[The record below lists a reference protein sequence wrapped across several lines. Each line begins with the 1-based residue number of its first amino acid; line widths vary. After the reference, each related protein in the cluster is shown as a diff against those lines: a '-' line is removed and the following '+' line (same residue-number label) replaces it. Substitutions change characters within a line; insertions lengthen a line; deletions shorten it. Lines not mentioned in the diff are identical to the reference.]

1 MPQITAAMVKQLRE
15 MTGSPMME
23 CKKALV
29 EADGDI
35 DAAIDILRKAGAAKA
50 VKKVGRAT
58 NEGGVLA
65 FVSADGTAGAIAELK
80 CETDFV
86 SGTDNFKALVTKIA
100 RAAAEND
107 PADIEAL
114 KASSVDGETVD
125 AMITEGIHNMG
136 ENMTLTRF
144 ARITGKHVAS
154 YVHMGGKIGTVCA
167 FDFDNDA
174 TADSDEFK
182 AVAHDVAM
190 QVAAARPIATSREDV
205 PQEVVDHEMGIY
217 LAQAAE
223 SGKPEAIQEKIAQ
236 GHLEKFFKES
246 TLMEQLFVKNPE
258 KTIGQYVA
266 ECAKKLGDKI
276 TVTGYQIFALGED
289 ED

>member
-1 MPQITAAMVKQLRE
+1 MAEITAALVKKLRD

-29 EADGDI
+29 EANGDI
-35 DAAIDILRKAGAAKA
+35 DLAIDILRKNGAAKA
-50 VKKVGRAT
+50 IKKVGRAT

-65 FVSADGTAGAIAELK
+65 FVTADGTAGAIAELK

-86 SGTDNFKALVTKIA
+86 SGTDNFKQLVTKIA
-100 RAAAEND
+100 QAAAEND
-107 PADIEAL
+107 PADIDAL
-114 KASSVDGETVD
+114 KASAVDGVTVD
-125 AMITEGIHNMG
+125 EMITEAIHNMG

-144 ARITGKHVAS
+144 GRISGKYVES

-167 FDFDNDA
+167 FEFENDA
-174 TADSDEFK
+174 TASNDDFK
-182 AVAHDVAM
+182 TMAHDVAM
-190 QVAAARPIATSREDV
+190 QVAAAHPIATSRDEVSQDV
-205 PQEVVDHEMGIY
+205 IDHEMSIY
-217 LAQAAE
+217 RAQAAE

-246 TLMEQLFVKNPE
+246 TLMEQQFVKSPD
-258 KTIGQYVA
+258 KSISQYVD
-266 ECAKKLGDKI
+266 ECAKKVGDKI
-276 TVTGYQIFALGED
+276 TVTGFRMFALGED